1 MHLTSFAEE
10 VTYQRAAL
18 LLGLRSPEDVHAWAE
33 SALAADPAPSEA
45 LIDAVLAPRELTALR
60 AALAPVALD
69 REPAAVVQRLL
80 VAIAADVRA
89 GRRSLDDTM
98 HVLAQLRRLI
108 AVPRDIAHTLDDLA
122 AGYMLAAAGVERD
135 LADER
140 ARVADWLARYDA

>member
-1 MHLTSFAEE
+1 VTAFAEE
-10 VTYQRAAL
+10 ATYQRAAL

-33 SALAADPAPSEA
+33 AALAADPAPPEA
-45 LIDAVLAPRELTALR
+45 LIDAVLAPLELTALR
-60 AALAPVALD
+60 AALAPAALD
-69 REPAAVVQRLL
+69 RETPDVVRRLL
-80 VAIAADVRA
+80 VAMAADVRL

-108 AVPRDIAHTLDDLA
+108 AVPREMASTLDDLA

-140 ARVADWLARYDA
+140 ARVADWLARYDD